1 MSALTATHSVD
12 LQPLHT
18 FGLPA
23 RARELRLLGGQSD
36 LLAFARARQEGQPF
50 LLLGEGSNT
59 VFTSPLVDAT
69 VWKVALKGRRYLGC
83 DGVCH
88 HVRVWAGENWHQTV
102 EWTVAMGWGG
112 LENLALIPGCVGA
125 SPVQNIGAYG
135 VELKD
140 RVSAV
145 HAFDLDVQKECIF
158 NLDECEFA
166 YRDSVFK
173 HAAQGR
179 YVITAVDFAL
189 PVQWQPVLGYGDVA
203 QRVAELGSVTPVNL
217 LKAVSAIRTQKLP
230 DPAVLG
236 NSGSFF
242 KNPIVGAAQ
251 AKALV
256 QRFPNL
262 VNYPTDD
269 GQVKLAAGW
278 LIEQCGLK
286 GHVLG
291 GVGVYSRQALIL
303 VNLGQG
309 SGSDLLQLV
318 QHVQSSV
325 QRKYG
330 VLIEPEPNLIPG
342 FSEATTPGI

>member
-1 MSALTATHSVD
+1 MSVSTATHSVD
-12 LQPLHT
+12 LQALHT

-23 RARELRLLGGQSD
+23 KARALRLLANTAD
-36 LLAFARARQEGQPF
+36 MYAFARARQEREAF

-59 VFTSPLVDAT
+59 VFLNPQVEAT
-69 VWKVALKGRRYLGC
+69 VWKVALKGRQYLGC

-88 HVRVWAGENWHQTV
+88 HLRVWAGENWHQTV

-145 HAFDLDVQKECIF
+145 HIFDVDTQLERTF
-158 NLDECEFA
+158 TRDECEFA
-166 YRDSVFK
+166 YRDSIFK
-173 HAAQGR
+173 HAEPGR
-179 YVITAVDFAL
+179 YIITAVDFAL
-189 PVQWQPVLGYGDVA
+189 PVKWQPVLGYGDLVRHA
-203 QRVAELGSVTPVNL
+203 GQSGVLSPMCIS
-217 LKAVSAIRTQKLP
+217 KAVCAIRTEKLP

-242 KNPIVGAAQ
+242 KNPIVDAGQ
-251 AKALV
+251 TKVLLQKYPSLV
-256 QRFPNL
+256 H
-262 VNYPTDD
+262 YPTDN

-286 GHVLG
+286 GHVHG
-291 GVGVYSRQALIL
+291 GVGVYRKQALTL

-309 SGSDLLQLV
+309 SGIELSHLIR
-318 QHVQSSV
+318 HVQGEV
-325 QRKYG
+325 QATFG
-330 VLIEPEPNLIPG
+330 VLLEPEPNLI
-342 FSEATTPGI
+342 

>member
-23 RARELRLLGGQSD
+23 RARELRLLANTAD
-36 LLAFARARQEGQPF
+36 LLAFARARQAEQAF

-59 VFTSPLVDAT
+59 VFTSPQVDAT
-69 VWKVALKGRRYLGC
+69 VWKVALKGRQYLGC

-88 HVRVWAGENWHQTV
+88 HLRVWAGENWHQTV

-145 HAFDLDVQKECIF
+145 HVFDLDTQSDCAFTV
-158 NLDECEFA
+158 DECEFA

-203 QRVAELGSVTPVNL
+203 QRVEQFGAIGPMNI
-217 LKAVSAIRTQKLP
+217 LKAVCAIRTEKLP

-242 KNPIVGAAQ
+242 KNPIVTQAQ
-251 AKALV
+251 AQTLIE
-256 QRFPNL
+256 RFPN
-262 VNYPTDD
+262 VVHYPA
-269 GQVKLAAGW
+269 GPGRVKLAAGW
-278 LIEQCGLK
+278 LIDQCGLK

-291 GVGVYSRQALIL
+291 GVGVYNKQALIL
-303 VNLGQG
+303 VNLGKGQG
-309 SGSDLLQLV
+309 SELLQLIR
-318 QHVQSSV
+318 HVQEQV
-325 QRKYG
+325 QDRFG
-330 VLIEPEPNLIPG
+330 VLLEPEPNLIQ
-342 FSEATTPGI
+342 A

>member
-23 RARELRLLGGQSD
+23 RARELRLLANRAD
-36 LLAFARARQEGQPF
+36 LLAFARARQEEQAF

-59 VFTSPLVDAT
+59 VFTNPQVDAT
-69 VWKVALKGRRYLGC
+69 VWKVALKGHQYLGC
-83 DGVCH
+83 DGVH
-88 HVRVWAGENWHQTV
+88 HHLRVQAGENWHQTV

-145 HAFDLDVQKECIF
+145 HVFDLDTQLERAFTV
-158 NLDECEFA
+158 DECEFA

-203 QRVAELGSVTPVNL
+203 RCVGQFGAISPMNV
-217 LKAVSAIRTQKLP
+217 LKAVCAIRTEKLP
-230 DPAVLG
+230 DPVVLG

-251 AKALV
+251 AKALIE
-256 QRFPNL
+256 QFPN
-262 VNYPTDD
+262 VVHYPA
-269 GQVKLAAGW
+269 GLNRVKLAAGW
-278 LIEQCGLK
+278 LIDHCGLK

-291 GVGVYSRQALIL
+291 GVGVYSKQALIL

-309 SGSDLLQLV
+309 QGSELLQLIRYV
-318 QHVQSSV
+318 QAQVKD
-325 QRKYG
+325 RFG
-330 VLIEPEPNLIPG
+330 VLLEPEPNLIQ
-342 FSEATTPGI
+342 A

>member
-23 RARELRLLGGQSD
+23 RARELRLLTNQAD
-36 LLAFARARQEGQPF
+36 LMAFARSKQAGEPF

-59 VFTSPLVDAT
+59 VFTNPQVEAT

-83 DGVCH
+83 DGVYH
-88 HVRVWAGENWHQTV
+88 HLRVWGGENWHHTV
-102 EWTVAMGWGG
+102 EWTTAMGWGG

-145 HAFDLDVQKECIF
+145 HVFDLDTQTDYTF
-158 NLDECEFA
+158 TRDECEFA
-166 YRDSVFK
+166 YRDSIFK
-173 HAAQGR
+173 HSAQGR

-189 PVQWQPVLGYGDVA
+189 PVLWQPVLGYGDVA
-203 QRVAELGSVTPVNL
+203 QRVAELGKLTPLNL
-217 LKAVSAIRTQKLP
+217 FKAVSAIRTEKLP

-242 KNPIVGAAQ
+242 KNPIVDAAQ
-251 AKALV
+251 AKAIV
-256 QRFPNL
+256 QRFPNV
-262 VNYPTDD
+262 VNYPADH

-286 GHVLG
+286 GYMLG
-291 GVGVYSRQALIL
+291 GVAVYSKQSLIL
-303 VNLGQG
+303 VNLGKGQG
-309 SGSDLLQLV
+309 AELRQLIAHIQAQV
-318 QHVQSSV
+318 QA
-325 QRKYG
+325 RFG
-330 VLIEPEPNLIPG
+330 VLLEPEPNLI
-342 FSEATTPGI
+342 EI

>member
-23 RARELRLLGGQSD
+23 RARELRLLTNQDD
-36 LLAFARARQEGQPF
+36 LMAFARVRQEGQPF

-59 VFTSPLVDAT
+59 VFTSPQVDAT
-69 VWKVALKGRRYLGC
+69 IWKVALKGRRYLGC
-83 DGVCH
+83 DGVH
-88 HVRVWAGENWHQTV
+88 HHLRVWAGENWHHTV

-145 HAFDLDVQKECIF
+145 HVFDLDVQKECIF

-203 QRVAELGSVTPVNL
+203 QRVAGPGKLTPLNL
-217 LKAVSAIRTQKLP
+217 FKVISAIRTEKLP

-242 KNPIVGAAQ
+242 KNPIVSESKVQ
-251 AKALV
+251 ALV
-256 QRFPNL
+256 EQFPNI
-262 VNYPTDD
+262 VNYPADH

-286 GHVLG
+286 GYVLG
-291 GVGVYSRQALIL
+291 GVGVYTKQSLIL
-303 VNLGQG
+303 VNLGKGQG
-309 SGSDLLQLV
+309 AELRQLIE
-318 QHVQSSV
+318 HVQAQV
-325 QRKYG
+325 QARFG
-330 VLIEPEPNLIPG
+330 VLLEPEPNLI
-342 FSEATTPGI
+342 EM

>member
-23 RARELRLLGGQSD
+23 RARELRLLANQED
-36 LLAFARARQEGQPF
+36 LRAFARMKREGQPF

-69 VWKVALKGRRYLGC
+69 VWKVALKGRQYLGC
-83 DGVCH
+83 DGVYH

-203 QRVAELGSVTPVNL
+203 QRVAELGPLTPMNV
-217 LKAVSAIRTQKLP
+217 LKAVSTIRTQKLP

-242 KNPIVGAAQ
+242 KNPIVDAAQ

-256 QRFPNL
+256 QQFPNL
-262 VNYPTDD
+262 VNYSADD
-269 GQVKLAAGW
+269 GLVKLAAGW

-286 GHVLG
+286 GFVLG
-291 GVGVYSRQALIL
+291 GVGVYTKQALIL
-303 VNLGQG
+303 VNLGNGQG
-309 SGSDLLQLV
+309 VELLQLISHIQAQV
-318 QHVQSSV
+318 QT
-325 QRKYG
+325 RFG
-330 VLIEPEPNLIPG
+330 VLLESEPNLINK
-342 FSEATTPGI
+342 

>member
-18 FGLPA
+18 FALPA
-23 RARELRLLGGQSD
+23 RARELRLLANRAD
-36 LLAFARARQEGQPF
+36 LLAFARARQEGQAF

-59 VFTSPLVDAT
+59 VFINPQVDAT
-69 VWKVALKGRRYLGC
+69 VWKVALRGRQYLGC
-83 DGVCH
+83 DGVH
-88 HVRVWAGENWHQTV
+88 HYLRVQAGENWHHTV

-140 RVSAV
+140 RLSAV
-145 HAFDLDVQKECIF
+145 HVFDLETCSERAF
-158 NLDECEFA
+158 TLEECEFA

-173 HAAQGR
+173 HGEQGR

-203 QRVAELGSVTPVNL
+203 QRVAQFGAVSPMSI
-217 LKAVSAIRTQKLP
+217 LKAVCAIRTEKLP

-242 KNPIVGAAQ
+242 KNPIVPQAQ
-251 AKALV
+251 SRALIE
-256 QRFPNL
+256 QFPNM
-262 VNYPTDD
+262 VHYPA
-269 GQVKLAAGW
+269 GLGMVKLAAGW
-278 LIEQCGLK
+278 LIDQCGLK
-286 GHVLG
+286 GHVQG
-291 GVGVYSRQALIL
+291 GVGVYSKQALIL
-303 VNLGQG
+303 VNFGQGQG
-309 SGSDLLQLV
+309 SELLQLIR
-318 QHVQSSV
+318 HVQAEV
-325 QRKYG
+325 HGRFG
-330 VLIEPEPNLIPG
+330 VLLEPEPNLIL
-342 FSEATTPGI
+342 A

>member
-23 RARELRLLGGQSD
+23 RARELRLLTNQDD
-36 LLAFARARQEGQPF
+36 LMAFARVRQEGQPF

-59 VFTSPLVDAT
+59 VFTSPQVDAT
-69 VWKVALKGRRYLGC
+69 IWKVALKGRRYLGC
-83 DGVCH
+83 DGVH
-88 HVRVWAGENWHQTV
+88 HHLRVWAGENWHHTV

-145 HAFDLDVQKECIF
+145 HVFDLDVQKECTF

-166 YRDSVFK
+166 YRDSIFK
-173 HAAQGR
+173 HAAQSR

-203 QRVAELGSVTPVNL
+203 QRVAELGKLTPLNL
-217 LKAVSAIRTQKLP
+217 FKVISAIRTEKLP

-242 KNPIVGAAQ
+242 KNPIVSESKAQ
-251 AKALV
+251 ALV
-256 QRFPNL
+256 EQFPNI
-262 VNYPTDD
+262 VNYPADH

-286 GHVLG
+286 GYVLG
-291 GVGVYSRQALIL
+291 GVGVYSKQSLIL
-303 VNLGQG
+303 VNLGKGQG
-309 SGSDLLQLV
+309 AELRQLIA
-318 QHVQSSV
+318 HVQAQV
-325 QRKYG
+325 QARFG
-330 VLIEPEPNLIPG
+330 VLLEPEPNLI
-342 FSEATTPGI
+342 EM

>member
-23 RARELRLLGGQSD
+23 RARELRLLTNQDD
-36 LLAFARARQEGQPF
+36 LMAFARVRQEGQPF

-59 VFTSPLVDAT
+59 VFTSPQVDAT
-69 VWKVALKGRRYLGC
+69 IWKVALKGRRYLGC
-83 DGVCH
+83 DGVH
-88 HVRVWAGENWHQTV
+88 HHLRVWAGENWHHTV

-145 HAFDLDVQKECIF
+145 HVFDLDVQKECIF

-166 YRDSVFK
+166 YRDSIFK

-203 QRVAELGSVTPVNL
+203 QRVAELGKLTPLNL
-217 LKAVSAIRTQKLP
+217 FKVISAIRTEKLP

-242 KNPIVGAAQ
+242 KNPIVSESKAQ
-251 AKALV
+251 ALV
-256 QRFPNL
+256 EQFPNI
-262 VNYPTDD
+262 VNYPADN

-286 GHVLG
+286 GYVLG
-291 GVGVYSRQALIL
+291 CVGVYSKQSLIL
-303 VNLGQG
+303 VNLGKGQG
-309 SGSDLLQLV
+309 AELRQLIE
-318 QHVQSSV
+318 HVQAQV
-325 QRKYG
+325 QARFG
-330 VLIEPEPNLIPG
+330 VLLEPEPNLI
-342 FSEATTPGI
+342 EM

>member
-23 RARELRLLGGQSD
+23 RARELRLLTNQDD
-36 LLAFARARQEGQPF
+36 LMAFARVRQEGQPF

-59 VFTSPLVDAT
+59 VFTSPQVDAT
-69 VWKVALKGRRYLGC
+69 IWKVALKGRRYLGC
-83 DGVCH
+83 DGVH
-88 HVRVWAGENWHQTV
+88 HHLRVWAGENWHHTV

-145 HAFDLDVQKECIF
+145 HVFDLDVQKECIF

-203 QRVAELGSVTPVNL
+203 QRVAGPGKLTPLNL
-217 LKAVSAIRTQKLP
+217 FKVISAIRTEKLP

-242 KNPIVGAAQ
+242 KNPIVSESKAQ
-251 AKALV
+251 ALV
-256 QRFPNL
+256 EQFPNI
-262 VNYPTDD
+262 VNYPADHC
-269 GQVKLAAGW
+269 QVKLAAGW

-286 GHVLG
+286 GYVLG
-291 GVGVYSRQALIL
+291 GVGVYSKQSLIL
-303 VNLGQG
+303 VNLGKGQG
-309 SGSDLLQLV
+309 AELRQLIE
-318 QHVQSSV
+318 HVQAQV
-325 QRKYG
+325 QARFG
-330 VLIEPEPNLIPG
+330 VLLEPEPNLI
-342 FSEATTPGI
+342 EM

>member
-1 MSALTATHSVD
+1 
-12 LQPLHT
+12 
-18 FGLPA
+18 
-23 RARELRLLGGQSD
+23 
-36 LLAFARARQEGQPF
+36 
-50 LLLGEGSNT
+50 
-59 VFTSPLVDAT
+59 
-69 VWKVALKGRRYLGC
+69 
-83 DGVCH
+83 
-88 HVRVWAGENWHQTV
+88 V

-145 HAFDLDVQKECIF
+145 HVFDLDVQKECIF

-166 YRDSVFK
+166 YRDSIFK

-203 QRVAELGSVTPVNL
+203 QRVAELGKLTPLNL
-217 LKAVSAIRTQKLP
+217 FKVISAIRTEKLP

-242 KNPIVGAAQ
+242 KNPIVSESKAQ
-251 AKALV
+251 ALV
-256 QRFPNL
+256 EQFPNI
-262 VNYPTDD
+262 VNYPADN

-286 GHVLG
+286 GYVLG
-291 GVGVYSRQALIL
+291 GVGVYSKQSLIL
-303 VNLGQG
+303 VNLGKGQG
-309 SGSDLLQLV
+309 AELRQLIE
-318 QHVQSSV
+318 HVQAQV
-325 QRKYG
+325 QARFG
-330 VLIEPEPNLIPG
+330 VLLEPEPNLI
-342 FSEATTPGI
+342 EM

>member
-23 RARELRLLGGQSD
+23 RARELRLLTNQDD
-36 LLAFARARQEGQPF
+36 LMAFARVRQEGQPF

-59 VFTSPLVDAT
+59 VFTSPQVDAT
-69 VWKVALKGRRYLGC
+69 IWKVALKGRRYLGC
-83 DGVCH
+83 DGVH
-88 HVRVWAGENWHQTV
+88 HHLRVWAGENWHHTV

-145 HAFDLDVQKECIF
+145 HVFDLDVQKECIF

-166 YRDSVFK
+166 YRDSIFK

-203 QRVAELGSVTPVNL
+203 QRVAELGKLTPLNL
-217 LKAVSAIRTQKLP
+217 FKVISAIRTEKLP

-242 KNPIVGAAQ
+242 KNPIVSESKAQ
-251 AKALV
+251 ALV
-256 QRFPNL
+256 EQFPNI
-262 VNYPTDD
+262 VNYPADH

-286 GHVLG
+286 GYVLG
-291 GVGVYSRQALIL
+291 GVGVYTKQSLIL
-303 VNLGQG
+303 VNLEKGQG
-309 SGSDLLQLV
+309 AELRQLIE
-318 QHVQSSV
+318 HVQAQV
-325 QRKYG
+325 QARFG
-330 VLIEPEPNLIPG
+330 VLLEPEPNLI
-342 FSEATTPGI
+342 EM

>member
-23 RARELRLLGGQSD
+23 RARELRLLTNQDD
-36 LLAFARARQEGQPF
+36 LMAFARVRQEGQPF

-59 VFTSPLVDAT
+59 VFTSPQVDAT
-69 VWKVALKGRRYLGC
+69 IWKVALKGRRYLGC
-83 DGVCH
+83 DGVH
-88 HVRVWAGENWHQTV
+88 HHLRVWAGENWHHTV

-145 HAFDLDVQKECIF
+145 HVFDLDVQKECIF

-166 YRDSVFK
+166 YRDSIFK

-203 QRVAELGSVTPVNL
+203 QRVAELGKLTPLNL
-217 LKAVSAIRTQKLP
+217 FKVISAIRTEKLP

-242 KNPIVGAAQ
+242 KNPIVFESKAQ
-251 AKALV
+251 ALV
-256 QRFPNL
+256 EQFPNI
-262 VNYPTDD
+262 VNYPADH

-286 GHVLG
+286 GYVLG
-291 GVGVYSRQALIL
+291 GVGVYSKQSLIL
-303 VNLGQG
+303 VNLGKGQG
-309 SGSDLLQLV
+309 AELRQLIE
-318 QHVQSSV
+318 HVQAQV
-325 QRKYG
+325 QARFG
-330 VLIEPEPNLIPG
+330 VLLEPEPNLI
-342 FSEATTPGI
+342 EM

>member
-23 RARELRLLGGQSD
+23 RARELRLLTNQDD
-36 LLAFARARQEGQPF
+36 LMAFARVRQEGQPF

-59 VFTSPLVDAT
+59 VFTSPQVDAT
-69 VWKVALKGRRYLGC
+69 IWKVALKGRRYLGC
-83 DGVCH
+83 DGVH
-88 HVRVWAGENWHQTV
+88 HHLRVWAGENWHHTV

-145 HAFDLDVQKECIF
+145 HVFDLDVQKECIF

-166 YRDSVFK
+166 YRDSIFK

-203 QRVAELGSVTPVNL
+203 QRVAELGKLIPLNL
-217 LKAVSAIRTQKLP
+217 FKVISAIRTEKLP

-242 KNPIVGAAQ
+242 KNPIVSESKAQ
-251 AKALV
+251 ALV
-256 QRFPNL
+256 EQFPNI
-262 VNYPTDD
+262 VNYPADH

-286 GHVLG
+286 GYVLG
-291 GVGVYSRQALIL
+291 GVGVYSKQSLIL
-303 VNLGQG
+303 VNLGKGQG
-309 SGSDLLQLV
+309 AELRQLIE
-318 QHVQSSV
+318 HVQAQV
-325 QRKYG
+325 QARFG
-330 VLIEPEPNLIPG
+330 VLLEPEPNLI
-342 FSEATTPGI
+342 EM

>member
-18 FGLPA
+18 FSLPA
-23 RARELRLLGGQSD
+23 RARELRLLANTAD
-36 LLAFARARQEGQPF
+36 LLAFARARQEGQAF

-59 VFTSPLVDAT
+59 VFTSPQVGAT
-69 VWKVALKGRRYLGC
+69 VWKVALRGRQYLGC

-88 HVRVWAGENWHQTV
+88 HLRVWAGENWHLTV

-145 HAFDLDVQKECIF
+145 HVFDLDTQLEHAF
-158 NLDECEFA
+158 TLDECQFA

-203 QRVAELGSVTPVNL
+203 QRVTQFGAISPMNI
-217 LKAVSAIRTQKLP
+217 LKAVCVIRTEKLP

-242 KNPIVGAAQ
+242 KNPIVTQTQAQ
-251 AKALV
+251 TLIE
-256 QRFPNL
+256 RFPN
-262 VNYPTDD
+262 VVHYPA
-269 GQVKLAAGW
+269 GPGRVKLAAGW
-278 LIEQCGLK
+278 LIDQCGLK
-286 GHVLG
+286 GYVLG
-291 GVGVYSRQALIL
+291 GVGVYSKQALIL

-309 SGSDLLQLV
+309 KGSELLQLIR
-318 QHVQSSV
+318 HVQEQV
-325 QRKYG
+325 QDRFG
-330 VLIEPEPNLIPG
+330 VLLEPEPNLIQ
-342 FSEATTPGI
+342 A

>member
-23 RARELRLLGGQSD
+23 RARELRLLTNQDD
-36 LLAFARARQEGQPF
+36 LMAFARVRQEGQPF

-59 VFTSPLVDAT
+59 VFTSPQVDAT
-69 VWKVALKGRRYLGC
+69 IWKVALKGRRYLGC
-83 DGVCH
+83 DGVH
-88 HVRVWAGENWHQTV
+88 HHLRVWAGENWHHTV

-140 RVSAV
+140 RVLAV
-145 HAFDLDVQKECIF
+145 HVFDLDVQKECIF

-166 YRDSVFK
+166 YRDSIFK

-203 QRVAELGSVTPVNL
+203 QRVAELGKLTPLNL
-217 LKAVSAIRTQKLP
+217 FKVISAIRTEKLP

-242 KNPIVGAAQ
+242 KNPIVSESKAQ
-251 AKALV
+251 ALV
-256 QRFPNL
+256 EQFPNI
-262 VNYPTDD
+262 VNYPADH

-286 GHVLG
+286 GYVLG
-291 GVGVYSRQALIL
+291 GVGVYSKQSLIL
-303 VNLGQG
+303 VNLGKGQG
-309 SGSDLLQLV
+309 AELRQLIE
-318 QHVQSSV
+318 HVQAQV
-325 QRKYG
+325 QARFG
-330 VLIEPEPNLIPG
+330 VLLEPEPNLI
-342 FSEATTPGI
+342 EM